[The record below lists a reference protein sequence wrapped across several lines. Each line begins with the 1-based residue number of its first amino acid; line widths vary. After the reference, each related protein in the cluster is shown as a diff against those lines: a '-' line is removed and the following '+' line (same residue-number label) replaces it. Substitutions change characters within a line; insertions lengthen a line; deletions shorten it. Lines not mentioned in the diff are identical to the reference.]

1 MPVRFAQHGNGASP
15 RATRAETP
23 SSGVLVEREHEVAAL
38 ERALNSARA
47 GSGRIVLVD
56 GPAGSGKTRLLGAA
70 EAHARQ
76 AGMRVVCATGRELER
91 SFAFGALIQL
101 FDDFWTGADA
111 KLRAQL
117 TTGPARLAGALLD
130 GRPNLLAPPVNGDAY
145 PVVHA
150 FFRLVRNLVAAESV
164 GSSEQP
170 LAIVVDDA
178 HWVDQPSL
186 LFLAYLA
193 SRIVDLPVALL
204 VAVLPGEEASDSG
217 ALMRMRGLSAAAVLH
232 PSPLSRYGVEKLVR
246 AEFRYA
252 HGRFVEECV
261 DATGGN
267 PFLLNE
273 LLSQVRADRLAPDTA
288 TAGRL
293 ARMAPKEIVDA
304 VSARLA
310 RMSPPERAV
319 AFAVAVLG
327 DGQPLLVAARL
338 AELDP
343 RAAAAA
349 ADSLAKLHVLNPG
362 EPLSFVHPLIRST
375 VLASMSP
382 LSRGQSRRRAAIT
395 LREDGSPPETIAA
408 QLLGAPSER
417 DPAAVGVLRQ
427 AAQSKLR
434 SGDPHGAVGF
444 LQRALEERPSSV
456 LYPEILAELGCA
468 EAQLGAPAASG
479 RLEEAIKLTEDP
491 TRRAEL
497 ALERGRLLA
506 SQERHHEAAAA
517 FDSGSRELAGNEG
530 HLAAELDAEYVAA
543 ASHVPELEADA
554 LSRRTKMLDNLNGPP
569 NARQRPAL
577 ARALVLDGL
586 RGGSRPEVRRLADLA
601 WSDGALLH
609 ENPAPE
615 VCVASLA
622 WGLLFVDELERDLEI
637 CEQIRAGPREQ
648 SMAIQPATINY
659 LRAWPRYLRGEIA
672 GAVSDAEAALG
683 VPDHCHRVSRA
694 AYAALTCCRVLRGQ
708 LEHAERALAISGDGQ
723 IRTTTSHPFLLE
735 ARAQLRL
742 AQRRPA
748 DALSDALQAGDI
760 LESEHGVTNPGV
772 IAWRSTAALAEI
784 ALGRCDRAEALAA
797 QELERAQHSGVT
809 RVVIRDLRVL
819 GLAGAKSGIEL
830 LEQAV
835 HTAEHHPARLE
846 GILALVDLGAA
857 LRRANRRTAA
867 REPLRKALEL
877 SYRGGATFVAERA
890 RMELTA
896 AGARPRR
903 TMLSGLESLTPAER
917 RVADVAAQEMTTREI
932 AEALF
937 ITPKTVEYHL
947 RHIYQKLHVS
957 SRSELATALA
967 AQPTD

>member
-1 MPVRFAQHGNGASP
+1 
-15 RATRAETP
+15 
-23 SSGVLVEREHEVAAL
+23 
-38 ERALNSARA
+38 
-47 GSGRIVLVD
+47 
-56 GPAGSGKTRLLGAA
+56 
-70 EAHARQ
+70 
-76 AGMRVVCATGRELER
+76 MRVVCATGRELER

-101 FDDFWTGADA
+101 FDDCWTGADA

-252 HGRFVEECV
+252 DGRFVEECV

-395 LREDGSPPETIAA
+395 LREDGFTARDDCRSALGSSLRTGSRGSRSLAPGGTEQAPERRPARRCGFPSAGARGATFLGSVSGNPRRARVRRGATRSARGVGAA
-408 QLLGAPSER
+408 GGSH
-417 DPAAVGVLRQ
+417 Q
-427 AAQSKLR
+427 ANR
-434 SGDPHGAVGF
+434 
-444 LQRALEERPSSV
+444 
-456 LYPEILAELGCA
+456 
-468 EAQLGAPAASG
+468 
-479 RLEEAIKLTEDP
+479 DP

-622 WGLLFVDELERDLEI
+622 WGPLFVDELERDLEI

-683 VPDHCHRVSRA
+683 GPDHCHRVSRA

-735 ARAQLRL
+735 ARASCASR
-742 AQRRPA
+742 
-748 DALSDALQAGDI
+748 SDVQ
-760 LESEHGVTNPGV
+760 P
-772 IAWRSTAALAEI
+772 
-784 ALGRCDRAEALAA
+784 
-797 QELERAQHSGVT
+797 
-809 RVVIRDLRVL
+809 
-819 GLAGAKSGIEL
+819 
-830 LEQAV
+830 
-835 HTAEHHPARLE
+835 
-846 GILALVDLGAA
+846 
-857 LRRANRRTAA
+857 
-867 REPLRKALEL
+867 
-877 SYRGGATFVAERA
+877 
-890 RMELTA
+890 
-896 AGARPRR
+896 
-903 TMLSGLESLTPAER
+903 MLSATPCKPA
-917 RVADVAAQEMTTREI
+917 I
-932 AEALF
+932 SSN
-937 ITPKTVEYHL
+937 PSTV
-947 RHIYQKLHVS
+947 
-957 SRSELATALA
+957 
-967 AQPTD
+967 